1 MSAETY
7 ARLQEALIEH
17 LSDEDAGAVPVSWVL
32 VAETARMGDSL
43 DEDETA
49 MRFIYHGSYFS
60 TLGLLVQAQR
70 VINASGE
77 IER

>member
-7 ARLQEALIEH
+7 ARLQEAMIEH
-17 LSDEDAGAVPVSWVL
+17 LADEDAGAVPVSWVL
-32 VAETARMGDSL
+32 VAETTRIGDSL

-49 MRFIYHGSYFS
+49 MRFIYHGSYFT

-70 VINASGE
+70 MINASGQVE
-77 IER
+77 Q